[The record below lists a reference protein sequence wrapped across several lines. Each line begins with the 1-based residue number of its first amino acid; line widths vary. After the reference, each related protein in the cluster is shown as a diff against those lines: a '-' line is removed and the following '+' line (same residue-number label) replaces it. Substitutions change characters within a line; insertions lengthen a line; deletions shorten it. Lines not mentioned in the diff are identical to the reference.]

1 MKTIQKNMFWLT
13 PFFIAAIFFRLWFSQ
28 LIPQPFV
35 FDQWEY
41 HDMAKDM
48 IAKKEYNTISPYH
61 SYRLAGYPFIL
72 AVIYYIFGEENQ
84 LAWMSLQAILDA
96 LVAVFIFLI
105 AKRIFN
111 HQTPAWIAYIIYL
124 FNPFTS
130 AYVGVR
136 LTEIT
141 ATFLLS
147 LTFLLLL
154 LFLDTRKTS
163 VVVLLGFILGFL
175 PQVRPSFTYFS
186 LLLIIFL
193 IYKIIRNSWR
203 EKLVALM
210 ISILLF
216 MSFIAPFYYNV
227 WRNLT
232 YYKRF
237 SFLTVDNVLVK
248 EFYISLFIEHEQWN
262 TWSPP
267 EVAMIHQE
275 YSLAVNKQ
283 EMANKYWQLAL
294 AKIRLDSKKFWLTRL
309 KKLWYA
315 WEKHY
320 IFEYNNPEIAGF
332 SFVVYWTNVVLLAL
346 AALGYILWLKKEI
359 IVFKQ
364 RHNWLAFLLGFLF
377 VYISI
382 VHTVTHAE
390 ERFSIP
396 AYPFVFL
403 FVSFS
408 VWYILGFFVRRRC
421 RHIT

>member
-1 MKTIQKNMFWLT
+1 MSKLWLT
-13 PFFIAAIFFRLWFSQ
+13 IFFIAGIFFRLWFSQ

-61 SYRLAGYPFIL
+61 AYRLAGYPFIL
-72 AVIYYIFGEENQ
+72 AVIYYFFGEENQ
-84 LAWMSLQAILDA
+84 LAWIVFQAVLDSLTAI
-96 LVAVFIFLI
+96 FIFLI

-130 AYVGVR
+130 AYVGLR

-163 VVVLLGFILGFL
+163 VVVLLGFTLGFL

-186 LLLIIFL
+186 LLLMIFL
-193 IYKIIRNSWR
+193 IYKLVTIFGKNKLKLLPSSLFL
-203 EKLVALM
+203 LVA
-210 ISILLF
+210 F
-216 MSFIAPFYYNV
+216 VAPFYYNV

-232 YYKRF
+232 YFKQV

-248 EFYISLFIEHEQWN
+248 EFYISLFIEHEQWD
-262 TWSPP
+262 SSSVA
-267 EVAMIHQE
+267 EVAMMHQE
-275 YSLAVNKQ
+275 YSLAENKQ

-294 AKIRLDSKKFWLTRL
+294 AKIKLDPKKFWLNRV
-309 KKLWYA
+309 KKLWYV

-320 IFEYNNPEIAGF
+320 IFEYNNPEITGF
-332 SFVVYWTNVVLLAL
+332 SFVVYWTNIVFLAL
-346 AALGYILWLKKEI
+346 AGLGYILWLKKEVS
-359 IVFKQ
+359 VFKQ
-364 RHNWLAFLLGFLF
+364 KYYWLAFLLGFLF

-408 VWYILGFFVRRRC
+408 VWYIWDIFVRSCNSRIMRVC
-421 RHIT
+421 